1 MRLERQDIDCPYYNN
16 SKEFEIISIKPN
28 DTYTQFGR
36 DRRFP
41 SLGSGMEGTVFSAI
55 ILAFLLIQNTTSV
68 QNHGLAHMFLGI
80 FRAESQVH
88 MTDSFLY
95 LPPGVLWLLGHCS
108 W

>member
-16 SKEFEIISIKPN
+16 NKESEIISIKPS

-41 SLGSGMEGTVFSAI
+41 SLGSGMEGTIFSVI
-55 ILAFLLIQNTTSV
+55 IGRSLVFLLIQNTTSV
-68 QNHGLAHMFLGI
+68 QNHGLAHIFLGI

-95 LPPGVLWLLGHCS
+95 LPPGVL
-108 W
+108 